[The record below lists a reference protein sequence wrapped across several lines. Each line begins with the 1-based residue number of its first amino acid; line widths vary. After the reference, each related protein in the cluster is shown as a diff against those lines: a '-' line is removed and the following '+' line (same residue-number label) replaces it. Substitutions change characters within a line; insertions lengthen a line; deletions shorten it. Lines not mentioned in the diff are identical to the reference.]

1 MNWLK
6 PEIKYVTVE
15 VEAHSKLPELTSE
28 LRETFKTLTYNPAF
42 QYLLVRLRLQKAAVQ
57 HQLAEGYTLDEREIR
72 YLQAG
77 VYWLNHLEAEVGRL
91 TSVPTKLKTPATPDI
106 SDEFARVQASLD
118 LIGQES

>member
-6 PEIKYVTVE
+6 PTIKYLTVE
-15 VEAHSKLPELTSE
+15 VESAAKLPELTSE

-42 QYLLVRLRLQKAAVQ
+42 QYLLARLRVQKAAVQ

-77 VYWLNHLEAEVGRL
+77 VYWLKHLEVEVDRL
-91 TSVPTKLKTPATPDI
+91 TSVPTKHKAPASPDI
-106 SDEFARVQASLD
+106 SDEFARVQSSID